1 MTLLWFSLAVVTAL
15 LGVGLVV
22 LDKRIYPSAAQG
34 SQNSEKVA
42 AGAGKVHVSP
52 ARASAWGEPARER
65 QEPPRPAQVA
75 AAEAPPQP
83 AVAPAP
89 VQQQPAVPAPAE
101 QQPPPPLPVEAQS
114 PQPAVA
120 PAPVQQQ
127 PAAPALPQ
135 LPAELPSA
143 GASTIHYES
152 HVHNYNA
159 PVYNGPVY
167 NGPVYIE
174 NAHVEEA
181 PAETSGRRKGFFDRL
196 VKAER
201 QKRQQWAS
209 ERNFQ
214 YESSDS
220 ALVHRWRRGV
230 FAARQAKAA
239 RAIVRAETDI
249 GILEFF
255 DVDDLVA
262 IAALHTEHPSSVRI
276 ELRAGWAG
284 PPVLA
289 DVTRVGELGGYEVH
303 ASDVGAGQRFLWD
316 PRLEGFIAR
325 LPQFVRVLW
334 NEGPWVLA
342 ELPLDIPDSDLD
354 SAAVVVR
361 ELADLLRVLPPE
373 LDPEPVDRQGFDPG
387 APQGQLPRWAGQA

>member
-1 MTLLWFSLAVVTAL
+1 MTVLWFSLAAVTAL
-15 LGVGLVV
+15 IGFGLVL
-22 LDKRIYPSAAQG
+22 LDKRLYPSAAKAV
-34 SQNSEKVA
+34 SNT
-42 AGAGKVHVSP
+42 GKVHVAP
-52 ARASAWGEPARER
+52 PRAAAWGGPEPAEPVRSAQPPAELIP
-65 QEPPRPAQVA
+65 QAAGAAAVLEQQAPPRALVH
-75 AAEAPPQP
+75 APRPEPVQ
-83 AVAPAP
+83 AGPAP
-89 VQQQPAVPAPAE
+89 LAE
-101 QQPPPPLPVEAQS
+101 Q
-114 PQPAVA
+114 A
-120 PAPVQQQ
+120 P
-127 PAAPALPQ
+127 PQ
-135 LPAELPSA
+135 LPADLPVPP
-143 GASTIHYES
+143 GSTIHYES
-152 HVHNYNA
+152 HVHNESHIHNYNA

-181 PAETSGRRKGFFDRL
+181 PADAPARRKGFFDRL
-196 VKAER
+196 VKSER
-201 QKRQQWAS
+201 QKRQQWAN

-214 YESSDS
+214 YEASDA

-262 IAALHTEHPSSVRI
+262 IAALHTEHPSSVLL

-289 DVTRVGELGGYEVH
+289 DVSRVGELGGYEVH

-342 ELPLDIPDSDLD
+342 ELPLDIPEADLD
-354 SAAVVVR
+354 TAAIVVR

-373 LDPEPVDRQGFDPG
+373 LDPEPVDREGFDPG
-387 APQGQLPRWAGQA
+387 APQGQLPRRAGQG

>member
-1 MTLLWFSLAVVTAL
+1 MVTAF
-15 LGVGLVV
+15 LGVGLIF
-22 LDKRIYPSAAQG
+22 LDKRLSSGAVRGVPE
-34 SQNSEKVA
+34 SEHANV
-42 AGAGKVHVSP
+42 P
-52 ARASAWGEPARER
+52 A
-65 QEPPRPAQVA
+65 
-75 AAEAPPQP
+75 PQP
-83 AVAPAP
+83 AARAEREPERFAHPPAEPTPARPASAVFAEPEPAVPPLPEQPAAAAFLAPAP
-89 VQQQPAVPAPAE
+89 VPTPPAFQAPPEQSAPAAFEPPAP
-101 QQPPPPLPVEAQS
+101 
-114 PQPAVA
+114 
-120 PAPVQQQ
+120 
-127 PAAPALPQ
+127 PQ
-135 LPAELPSA
+135 LPADVPVA
-143 GASTIHYES
+143 PGSTIHYES

-174 NAHVEEA
+174 NAHAEDAA
-181 PAETSGRRKGFFDRL
+181 PEVSGRRKGIFDRL

-201 QKRQQWAS
+201 QKRHQWAN
-209 ERNFQ
+209 ERGFEHQ
-214 YESSDS
+214 ASDA

-262 IAALHTEHPSSVRI
+262 IAALHTEHPSSVLV

-284 PPVLA
+284 PPVLS
-289 DVTRVGELGGYEVH
+289 DVARVGELGGYEFY

-342 ELPLDIPDSDLD
+342 ELPLDIPDADLD

-373 LDPEPVDRQGFDPG
+373 LDPDPVDRQGFDPG
-387 APQGQLPRWAGQA
+387 APQGQLPRRAGKA